1 MQASTPLFPLA
12 DATWHHV
19 PAPRVV
25 ALYGSPSA
33 RSRSA
38 ALLRAALDLLPE
50 GASHGHIDIGRLPAQ
65 ALLHAD
71 LTEPA
76 LADAV
81 ELLRQADWLFVATP
95 IYKAAYS
102 GALKLFLDLLPPDA
116 LRGKRVLPLATGGSP
131 AHLLAIDY
139 ALKPVLA
146 ALGARDILDAVYA
159 TDAQFLADAQGGWR
173 PDEAAADRLRR
184 AIGVPLPPQGTTLGS
199 AAKPFAA
206 PPRPPTGIDRSG
218 AATAAC

>member
-1 MQASTPLFPLA
+1 MQPPTTLPPIA
-12 DATWHHV
+12 DTAWRRV

-38 ALLRAALDLLPE
+38 ALLRAALALLPD
-50 GASHGHIDIGRLPAQ
+50 GASQGHIDIGRLPAQ

-71 LTEPA
+71 VAEPA
-76 LADAV
+76 LAEAV
-81 ELLRQADWLFVATP
+81 EQLRQADWLFVGTP

-102 GALKLFLDLLPPDA
+102 GALKLFLDLLPSDA

-159 TDAQFLADAQGGWR
+159 TDAQFHADAHGAWQ
-173 PDEAAADRLRR
+173 PDEAASDRLRR
-184 AIGVPLPPQGTTLGS
+184 AIGVPLPTQITPLGS

-206 PPRPPTGIDRSG
+206 PPRPLVGVDRSG
-218 AATAAC
+218 VATAAC